1 MNKIY
6 RLIWSRSRE
15 MWIAVSEKV
24 AAGWFRRPLT
34 VGALVLSALLAAGG
48 TAKALDPH
56 ALPTGGQV
64 VAGTAAISQAGS
76 AMTINQHTDKMIA
89 NWNTFNIGQN
99 ASVAFQ
105 QPGASSVALNRI
117 LDQNPSQIFGSLSAN
132 GQVFL
137 LNPAGVY
144 FGPTAQVDVGGLVAS
159 SLNLSNENFLA
170 GKYHFE
176 NNGIAGAVSNQGQIR
191 TADGG
196 YVAFLSPKITNE
208 GAISTPGG
216 MTALAAGD
224 KVSLDFTGDK
234 LVMFTIDQ
242 GTIDAQIENKGLIQ
256 AQGGLVKMT
265 ARAVD
270 ELTQA
275 VVNNSGIVEA
285 KGIVNKNGRIILDA
299 DQVIQSGSLDA
310 SADGAAAGSINIAA
324 TGMAMNTGSLK
335 ATGNQGGEISVSGQ
349 AIVEAG
355 VLDVSAITEG
365 GKISL
370 AATESL
376 EQTAASALK
385 ADAAQGRAGT
395 IRVESQG
402 GTYLSGAYSASGE
415 TGGNISLTGSD
426 LILAGASVSA
436 DGAQGGGLLRIGGGW
451 QGKDTDIANAKN
463 TTLMNVT
470 LAANARQ
477 KGDGGTVVV
486 WSDESTS
493 YNGKIEAQGGA
504 AGGDGGRVEISSK
517 GSLGF
522 GGKVDVQAPQGQ
534 NGSLL
539 LDPKDIEIVTLD
551 SGLSFIPL
559 TYASPQTGDQHGSG
573 AVVELKNGGVS
584 TGNVVV
590 ASPYDK
596 TAATS
601 AGAVRLYRMSDGSLL
616 STLTGAKANDQV
628 GSGGVTALT
637 NGNYVVNS
645 PLWDNGATAD
655 AGAVTWGNG
664 TTGINGT
671 VAIGNSLAGSNASD
685 QVGSGGVTALTNG
698 NYVVSSKFWNNGE
711 TPDAGAVTW
720 GSGTAGVKGAV
731 SAANSLVGSTKSD
744 RIGSGG
750 ITGITALTNGNYV
763 VASPI
768 WDNGATADAGAVTWG
783 SGTAGVKGAVSDGNS
798 LVGSTANDKV
808 GSGGIKALTNGNY
821 VVASP
826 VWDNGATADAGAVTW
841 SSGTTGISGAVT
853 ADNSLVGSTATDQ
866 VGSGGITALTNGNY
880 VVISPFWNG
889 AMTDAGAVTWG
900 SGTTGISGAVSADN
914 SLVGSKANDKVG
926 SGGITALTN
935 GNYVV
940 ASPGWDNGA
949 TADTGAVTWSSGTT
963 GISGAVSAANS
974 LVGSKASDKVG
985 SGGITVLTNDN
996 YLVVSPLWDKGLSS
1010 DAGAVTLADGTTGIT
1025 GEVTFINSLRGS
1037 YTNDRIGE
1045 GGVTIFSD
1053 GTAAVRSPKY
1063 KSNTGRVDI
1072 VKGFYVA
1079 PDSIDFNDNPGARS
1093 RIDPSEISKLLSGG
1107 TAVTLQANNDI
1118 TLKSALTVNNAGGD
1132 GANLTL
1138 QAGRSILLNDSI
1150 TTDNGNLTL
1159 TANETTANGVVDANR
1174 DAGAA
1179 VITMASGQ
1187 TINAGTGT
1195 VTITLANGAGKTNK
1209 DSGDITLQ
1217 GITAGSLS
1225 VNNQG
1230 LTAGS
1235 NISLGAT
1242 TLSGNLTL
1250 GSASGNIT
1258 QSGVLSVGG
1267 TTAITA
1273 GVDAVSFDTASNNF
1287 IGPVSIISGKNVS
1300 LLDTVDN
1307 LTLGDINV
1315 SGDLNAEAKGGDLLL
1330 SGDIVKASGTD
1341 ATATLKATG
1350 NITLADTKKIE
1361 SASGKLNTI
1370 LWSDT
1375 DANGGGILLNN
1386 NSTITTNGGHL
1397 WMGGGSGTTDWN
1409 GLTVGDGYALGKD
1422 FGIGGS
1428 DNYTGVLLGTT
1439 DASGISLQTNG
1450 GDIALYGQASTELV
1464 AGYKIGIHTLTGAT
1478 INSGT
1483 GKISLDGK
1491 NTNTYNAGSGWKNSI
1506 EIVGTTI
1513 TSANAASDAISI
1525 NGDSSTADAKND
1537 QGIYAVQISGNTV
1550 ISATAGGGVSLT
1562 GKTNAASSVT
1572 DKVDIYLKDASILAN
1587 SGPITITGLT
1597 SQGIKFDGNA
1607 YAGYKSGSAIEAS
1620 SSNIA
1625 IMADKLTL
1633 AGTDRIQS
1641 SGALTVK
1648 PYSATTIGIAGG
1660 AGTLSLPASYFAD
1673 NFTNGFSGITIGS
1686 ASAGNITIGNNA
1698 LTYNDPLTLKTAGNI
1713 TAGSSSLTGAVDQNA
1728 SLVLWA
1734 DADANGTGS
1743 ISLSSSSITTN
1754 NAHLWMGGGSGS
1766 TTWNGLAV
1774 GNGAAGGN
1782 QAIYAINSTL
1792 NTGSGD
1798 SYLYGRSTGTD
1809 NTNGL
1814 GIGVYLDNNTLLSGK
1829 NITITGEGSLYN
1841 TGGRNFGV
1849 NIQGNPTDA
1858 KVTASGDI
1866 TITGTGGGKS
1876 DSGVRSHGV
1885 LIRNST
1891 GGKAVEATG
1900 SGNITITGYGGPQ
1913 GADNG
1918 HGIILGEGA
1927 STDYWHSGIIQS
1939 AGGNI
1944 TLKGNIGNGASST
1957 GIVFGTDAATQS
1969 KLISTGGGAITLEA
1983 NSISFGG
1990 TGVRL
1995 TSSGALTVRPQTPG
2009 TSIGLA
2015 GASGSL
2021 SLPAAFFSTMVTDGF
2036 TGITVGSADAG
2047 KITAGAFTA
2056 NDHLTLMSGAGGM
2069 ELTGALDAGANTLTL
2084 NSTGSVTESGAG
2096 SITAGVLNLLGTGG
2110 KFTLG
2115 SETNNAVTLQA
2126 NTGSV
2131 AYLDIDGLTL
2141 GGEDSGIE
2149 ATGEIDIATKSGDLT
2164 VSQNI
2169 TTTNAS
2175 AAAVMLNAGKDTA
2188 AGTAAGGN
2196 IIISGGGVTVGAGGR
2211 ATLYTGSLAGSTGLA
2226 ESSSGAADGLITYGS
2241 GHFRYASDEAT
2252 TSYTEAPT
2260 AGKYAIYR
2268 EKVAF
2273 TISPQAKTIT
2283 YGDALSFTEEITGS
2297 YKNGDTQAEDRT
2309 GTPLWAVSGDLSLS
2323 KLPKADKAHTATYA
2337 SGYASKYGYSY
2348 EAGAGAALTVNKKNL
2363 TMTANDNGKV
2373 ITDVDPTLTA
2383 KYEGFVN
2390 GETSAVLD
2398 SISVTRAAGEGKGTY
2413 VITPSANSTEGNYS
2427 LNFVNGT
2434 FDVYAAETL
2443 LIRVAGDSKIY
2454 GSTVPTFTAT
2464 EAKYVTA
2471 GNELKTL
2478 TLTSTGANSY
2488 DYDDGLGTTGSFKLT
2503 SPAGNLSNVGNYD
2516 ITVTDFTQTG
2526 ANFSTQKTQTGNLV
2540 INPYVVSLT
2549 GSRSYDGTANVAAGK
2564 FTMNPLVNSQT
2575 LTLSGSGTVASR
2587 NVGSSLAVTIGTL
2600 ALGNDTGLAS
2610 NYTLSGGTHQATIT
2624 RADLT
2629 ISTPNVTKI
2638 YDGNTTAAGTATATA
2653 GTVFAGDSLSG
2664 GTFTFDNKNVGAGN
2678 KTVTVSGVTVN
2689 DGNAGGNYNV
2699 TYASNT
2705 TSTITPKTVIAG
2717 GITASHRTYDGTT
2730 NATVSAA
2737 GATLTGKVEGDD
2749 LSINTVTGA
2758 FANKHVGNAKTVALA
2773 TTYVGAD
2780 KDNYTLVDQA
2790 AATAN
2795 IYKADLTLST
2805 PNITKIYDGN
2815 TTAAGTASATSGT
2828 VFAGDS
2834 LSGGTFTF
2842 DNKNAGAGNK
2852 TVTVSGVTL
2861 TDGNA
2866 GGNYNVTYAS
2876 NTTSTINP
2884 YAVSL
2889 TGTRVYDGTANAAAG
2904 IFTMGALVGN
2914 ETLTLSGTG
2923 TMADKHVGTGKA
2935 VTIGTLSLGDG
2946 TNGGLA
2952 SNYTFTGGTQT
2963 SDITKAD
2970 LMISTSNV
2978 IKTYDGTT
2986 TAAGTA
2992 TVTAGTLF
3000 GADSISGGTFAFTDK
3015 NAGIGDRTVTV
3026 SAVTLSD
3033 GNGGGNYAVT
3043 YADNTT
3049 STINPKAVTIAPT
3062 ASKIYDATIDASS
3075 AITWNISGLVG
3086 DETLS
3091 VSTASAA
3098 YDTKIVETNKTVT
3111 MTGIALGN
3119 GSGAN
3124 AGVAANYSLAE
3135 DSATIH
3141 TGVITKKDLS
3151 FKGVEAE
3158 NKVYDATNT
3167 AVVDFNE
3174 AVIEGVIEGDAVNID
3189 KSAATAAFADKNVG
3203 FDKTVSV
3210 SNLIITGA
3218 DSGNYSAGG
3227 TLEVTAVISP
3237 KSLTASYTAQNKVY
3251 DTTTTATVNGSSSDI
3266 IAGDT
3271 VTFTQTANFTD
3282 KDAATAKTVN
3292 ISGIALSGAD
3302 GGNYILQDTTAA
3314 ATADITPKPIT
3325 ATGVT
3330 ASGKV
3335 YDANTTATINT
3346 ASAVITGGASA
3357 DDDNKYYAEDTVV
3370 LEKGAATGAFDDKN
3384 VATGKVVSVSG
3395 FTLSGADSG
3404 NYILSD
3410 ASNARADIT
3419 AKAITATGV
3428 TASDKV
3434 YNANTTAA
3442 INTAAAVITG
3452 GASADDDKKYYTGDA
3467 VALET
3472 DGATG
3477 AFAGKHAGIGK
3488 AVTVSGL
3495 TLSGEDADNYT
3506 VTDNSGATADIT
3518 AKAITATGVTASDK
3532 VYNANTTA
3540 TINTASASITAGAAT
3555 DDDKKYYTG
3564 DAVALETAGATGAF
3578 ADKHAGIGKAV
3589 TVSGFTL
3596 SGEDAGNY
3604 SVSDASNATADITA
3618 KAITVSGITAS
3629 GKVYDAN
3636 RTADVDVTNASGW
3649 IAGDS
3654 FSVSATGLFDTKNV
3668 GTNKTVTLTSSYSGD
3683 DKGNY
3688 TISDQ
3693 ATTQANITPAP
3704 LTVTA
3709 GDASK
3714 TYGETITFAGT
3725 EFTSN
3730 GLVGNET
3737 IGLVQLASAG
3747 AAATAGVANSP
3758 YAITASDASG
3768 GTFLPAN
3775 YSIAYQNGA
3784 LTVNKAALTVTA
3796 NDDKKTFNSIPYK
3809 GGNGVVYA
3817 GFVNDETEAVLG
3829 GTLDYSGSSQGAIQA
3844 GTYNIDPLGLTSDN
3858 YAVTFNKGILTIEPP
3873 ISVDP
3878 VAENKQSSNNGNDQV
3893 IGGNPAAPHTSAIG
3907 TGQGSHNI
3915 VMTSVMA
3922 GPSGSNVVIS
3932 TPTFSTPVTLSS
3944 AGQTMTLTVVGA
3956 TSAGP
3961 MTDVGSLPVF
3971 TSSGNSAPSLQGTF
3985 MLQQSGSAVSLTPAA
4000 PSGTAPSA
4008 PASGLAGDRSTP
4020 FTLTMDNG
4028 MTLQMTA
4035 SVTTDGVLVISAP
4048 DTAGN
4053 IDVRQAIL
4061 MGAQV
4066 AKQALNVELS
4076 TLSSALFMRN

>member
-1 MNKIY
+1 
-6 RLIWSRSRE
+6 
-15 MWIAVSEKV
+15 
-24 AAGWFRRPLT
+24 
-34 VGALVLSALLAAGG
+34 
-48 TAKALDPH
+48 
-56 ALPTGGQV
+56 
-64 VAGTAAISQAGS
+64 
-76 AMTINQHTDKMIA
+76 KMIA

-711 TPDAGAVTW
+711 TPDAGAVTWGSGTAGVKGAVSAANSLVGSSKNDQVGSGGVTALTNGNYVVASPVRDIGEQPDAGAVTWGDGTKGVKGAISAANSLVGKYYSSAVGSGGVSALPNGNYVVVSPSCEYGKGAVTWGNGTTGIIGQVSKDNSLMGSMFYDYVGVGGVTVLTNGNYVVVSTMWHNGETGWAGAVTWGSGTVGVKGYVSAANSLVGSSKDDGIGSGGITALTNGNYVVASPIWNNGAVADAGAVTW

-3384 VATGKVVSVSG
+3384 VA
-3395 FTLSGADSG
+3395 
-3404 NYILSD
+3404 
-3410 ASNARADIT
+3410 
-3419 AKAITATGV
+3419 
-3428 TASDKV
+3428 
-3434 YNANTTAA
+3434 
-3442 INTAAAVITG
+3442 
-3452 GASADDDKKYYTGDA
+3452 
-3467 VALET
+3467 
-3472 DGATG
+3472 
-3477 AFAGKHAGIGK
+3477 
-3488 AVTVSGL
+3488 
-3495 TLSGEDADNYT
+3495 
-3506 VTDNSGATADIT
+3506 
-3518 AKAITATGVTASDK
+3518 
-3532 VYNANTTA
+3532 
-3540 TINTASASITAGAAT
+3540 
-3555 DDDKKYYTG
+3555 
-3564 DAVALETAGATGAF
+3564 
-3578 ADKHAGIGKAV
+3578 
-3589 TVSGFTL
+3589 
-3596 SGEDAGNY
+3596 
-3604 SVSDASNATADITA
+3604 
-3618 KAITVSGITAS
+3618 
-3629 GKVYDAN
+3629 
-3636 RTADVDVTNASGW
+3636 
-3649 IAGDS
+3649 
-3654 FSVSATGLFDTKNV
+3654 
-3668 GTNKTVTLTSSYSGD
+3668 
-3683 DKGNY
+3683 
-3688 TISDQ
+3688 
-3693 ATTQANITPAP
+3693 
-3704 LTVTA
+3704 
-3709 GDASK
+3709 
-3714 TYGETITFAGT
+3714 
-3725 EFTSN
+3725 
-3730 GLVGNET
+3730 
-3737 IGLVQLASAG
+3737 
-3747 AAATAGVANSP
+3747 
-3758 YAITASDASG
+3758 
-3768 GTFLPAN
+3768 
-3775 YSIAYQNGA
+3775 
-3784 LTVNKAALTVTA
+3784 
-3796 NDDKKTFNSIPYK
+3796 
-3809 GGNGVVYA
+3809 
-3817 GFVNDETEAVLG
+3817 
-3829 GTLDYSGSSQGAIQA
+3829 
-3844 GTYNIDPLGLTSDN
+3844 
-3858 YAVTFNKGILTIEPP
+3858 
-3873 ISVDP
+3873 
-3878 VAENKQSSNNGNDQV
+3878 
-3893 IGGNPAAPHTSAIG
+3893 
-3907 TGQGSHNI
+3907 
-3915 VMTSVMA
+3915 
-3922 GPSGSNVVIS
+3922 
-3932 TPTFSTPVTLSS
+3932 
-3944 AGQTMTLTVVGA
+3944 
-3956 TSAGP
+3956 
-3961 MTDVGSLPVF
+3961 
-3971 TSSGNSAPSLQGTF
+3971 
-3985 MLQQSGSAVSLTPAA
+3985 
-4000 PSGTAPSA
+4000 
-4008 PASGLAGDRSTP
+4008 
-4020 FTLTMDNG
+4020 
-4028 MTLQMTA
+4028 
-4035 SVTTDGVLVISAP
+4035 
-4048 DTAGN
+4048 
-4053 IDVRQAIL
+4053 
-4061 MGAQV
+4061 
-4066 AKQALNVELS
+4066 
-4076 TLSSALFMRN
+4076 